1 MTNKIAYL
9 DCFSGIS
16 GDMLL
21 GALLHSGLDA
31 DYLKKELEKLQLP
44 GLEFSVASHKDCSIS
59 GCKVS
64 IDQSRRQDLRTL
76 PTINALLENSGLS
89 STVVSRS
96 LHIFNLLGRAEAKVH
111 GIELNK
117 VHFHEVGALDT
128 IVDIVGAV
136 IGFDHL
142 GIERIIC
149 SPLPSG
155 HGFVQCDHGR
165 LPLPAPAVCELLAG
179 VPTYGIDLAQELVT
193 PTGAALACG
202 LSDAFGPLP
211 PMTVESTGYGAG
223 SQKLTNGQPNLLR
236 LIIGRHE
243 VAGEKQSIEV
253 IETNLDDWRSEGF
266 PHLCELLFA
275 QGALDVSLTPIQMK
289 KGRPG
294 YTLQVIISPAN
305 RQEIQEIIFAETSA
319 IGLRFRTESRR
330 TLKRKQVFVET
341 PWGKIMAKE
350 VTGTDR
356 ITVYPEYEECRKIAN
371 KYKVPLQEV
380 YHAVQTYK
388 DIKDTHR

>member
-1 MTNKIAYL
+1 MTHKTAYL

-31 DYLKKELEKLQLP
+31 DYLKSELEKLQLP
-44 GLEFSVASHKDCSIS
+44 GLEFSVAPHKDCSIS
-59 GCKVS
+59 SCKVS
-64 IDQSRRQDLRTL
+64 IDQSKRQDLRTL
-76 PTINALLENSGLS
+76 PTINKLLEESGLS
-89 STVVSRS
+89 PTVTSRS
-96 LHIFNLLGRAEAKVH
+96 LNIFNLLGRAEAKVH

-136 IGFDHL
+136 IGFEHL
-142 GIERIIC
+142 GIGRIIC

-165 LPLPAPAVCELLAG
+165 LPLPAPAVCELLQG
-179 VPTYGIDLAQELVT
+179 VPTYGVDLAQELVT

-211 PMTVESTGYGAG
+211 AMTIETTGYGAG
-223 SQKLTNGQPNLLR
+223 SQTLTNGQPNLLR
-236 LIIGRHE
+236 LIIGTE
-243 VAGEKQSIEV
+243 QDVAEIQQIEV
-253 IETNLDDWRSEGF
+253 IETNLDDWCSEGF
-266 PHLCELLFA
+266 PYLCELLFKR
-275 QGALDVSLTPIQMK
+275 GALDVTLTPIQMK

-294 YTLQVIISPAN
+294 YTLQVISSPAC
-305 RQEIQEIIFAETSA
+305 RQQIQETIFSETSA

-330 TLKRKQVFVET
+330 TLTRKQVLVET
-341 PWGKIMAKE
+341 PWGKILAKE

-356 ITVYPEYEECRKIAN
+356 VTIYPEYEECRKIADQH
-371 KYKVPLQEV
+371 KVSLQEV

-388 DIKDTHR
+388 DILR

>member
-1 MTNKIAYL
+1 MTNKTAYL

-21 GALLHSGLDA
+21 GALLHSGVDT
-31 DYLKKELEKLQLP
+31 DYLKSELEKLQLP
-44 GLEFSVASHKDCSIS
+44 GLTFSVAPHKDCSIS
-59 GCKVS
+59 SCKVS
-64 IDQSRRQDLRTL
+64 IDQSKRQDLRTL
-76 PTINALLENSGLS
+76 PTINKLLEESGLS
-89 STVVSRS
+89 PTVISRS
-96 LHIFNLLGRAEAKVH
+96 LNIFTLLGRAEAKVH

-136 IGFDHL
+136 IGFKHL
-142 GIERIIC
+142 GIGRIIC
-149 SPLPSG
+149 SPLPSS

-165 LPLPAPAVCELLAG
+165 LPLPAPAVCELLQG
-179 VPTYGIDLAQELVT
+179 VPTYGVDLAQELVT

-211 PMTVESTGYGAG
+211 AMTIETTGYGAG
-223 SQKLTNGQPNLLR
+223 SQTLTNGQPNLLR
-236 LIIGRHE
+236 LIIGTE
-243 VAGEKQSIEV
+243 QDVAEIQQIEV

-266 PHLCELLFA
+266 PYLCELLFKR
-275 QGALDVSLTPIQMK
+275 GALDVTLTPIQMK

-294 YTLQVIISPAN
+294 YTLQVISSPAC
-305 RQEIQEIIFAETSA
+305 RQQIQETIFSETSA

-330 TLKRKQVFVET
+330 TLTRKQVFVET
-341 PWGKIMAKE
+341 PWGKILAKE

-356 ITVYPEYEECRKIAN
+356 VTIYPEYEECRKIAD
-371 KYKVPLQEV
+371 KHKVSLQEV

-388 DIKDTHR
+388 DVHR

>member
-1 MTNKIAYL
+1 MTNKTAYL

-21 GALLHSGLDA
+21 GALLHSGLDT
-31 DYLKKELEKLQLP
+31 DYLKNELKKLQLP
-44 GLEFSVASHKDCSIS
+44 GLEFSVSLHKDCSIS
-59 GCKVS
+59 ACKVS
-64 IDQSRRQDLRTL
+64 IDQSKRQDLRTL
-76 PTINALLENSGLS
+76 PTINTLLEKSGLN
-89 STVVSRS
+89 STIISRS
-96 LHIFNLLGRAEAKVH
+96 LNVFNLLGRAEAKVH
-111 GIELNK
+111 GIELSK

-128 IVDIVGAV
+128 IVDIVGTV
-136 IGFDHL
+136 IGFEYL

-165 LPLPAPAVCELLAG
+165 LPLPAPAVCELLTG

-202 LSDAFGPLP
+202 LSDFFGPLP
-211 PMTVESTGYGAG
+211 PMTIESTGYGAG

-236 LIIGRHE
+236 LIIGRQE
-243 VAGEKQSIEV
+243 DAAEKQTIEV

-266 PHLCELLFA
+266 PYLCELLFNR
-275 QGALDVSLTPIQMK
+275 GALDVSLTPIQMK

-294 YTLQVIISPAN
+294 YTLQVISSPAH
-305 RQEIQEIIFAETSA
+305 RHEIQEIIFSETTA

-330 TLKRKQVFVET
+330 TLKRKRIFVET
-341 PWGKIMAKE
+341 PWGKVMAKE
-350 VTGTDR
+350 VTGTER
-356 ITVYPEYEECRKIAN
+356 ITVYPEYEECRKIAD
-371 KYKVPLQEV
+371 KYKVSLQEV

-388 DIKDTHR
+388 DVH